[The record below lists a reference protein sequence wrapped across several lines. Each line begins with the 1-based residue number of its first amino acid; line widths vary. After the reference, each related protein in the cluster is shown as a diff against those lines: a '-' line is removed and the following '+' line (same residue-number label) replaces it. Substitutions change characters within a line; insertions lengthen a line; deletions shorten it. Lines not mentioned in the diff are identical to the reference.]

1 MGIELL
7 MIALLAFM
15 LLAAL
20 VAVES
25 RDLLSSV
32 IAVGAAGFGLSVIDL
47 LLGAPDLAITQVVVE
62 VIALVLLIRVV
73 LTRKDTSVPAHAD
86 TLRTAA
92 VALGGGVILVA
103 VFFAVGGT
111 GAAGQHEAGIIPRF
125 GQPVMSNADDDS
137 VPPGVAKDYLAS
149 ASKGEPGGTA
159 SANAVTAIL
168 LDYRAYDTLGE
179 ATVIFT
185 SILGAYAILRRVGR
199 TAKSDKEGRSS

>member
-73 LTRKDTSVPAHAD
+73 LTRKDTSVPAQRD

-92 VALGGGVILVA
+92 VMLGGGVILVA
-103 VFFAVGGT
+103 VFFAVGGM
-111 GAAGQHEAGIIPRF
+111 GAAGQHEAGTIPEL
-125 GQPVMSNADDDS
+125 GQPVMGNADDDS

-149 ASKGEPGGTA
+149 ASKGEPSGTA

-179 ATVIFT
+179 ATVIFA

-199 TAKSDKEGRSS
+199 TAKSGKEGRNS